1 MKRKSLKLKNPIN
14 RMELSDEDTDLYDEL
29 MYKINNMIERE
40 EEMKYQNKF
49 LVSFLKK
56 LKSDI
61 KSDYNSLDD
70 IKENINDCLSAFKS
84 LSNILK

>member
-1 MKRKSLKLKNPIN
+1 
-14 RMELSDEDTDLYDEL
+14 MELSDEDTDIYDEL
-29 MYKINNMIERE
+29 MYKINKMIERE

-56 LKSDI
+56 LKFDI

-70 IKENINDCLSAFKS
+70 IKENISDCSSALKS
-84 LSNILK
+84 LLNILK